1 MRKKP
6 QNCDNGSR
14 KLRIAVLGLRGF
26 PGVQGGI
33 ERHCRELYPRLAGL
47 NCDITLLAR
56 KSYVPQQ
63 HPYTYKN
70 VKIIPLWAPRMK
82 NLEAICHTAIGV
94 FWLSKHRNDY
104 DILHIHGIGPSL
116 LAYPARRL
124 NFRLVITNH
133 GPDYRRQKWGPLA
146 KAMLR
151 LGERLGARHAYLI
164 IAVSRQIRTLLLEKY
179 ESYAAYIPNGVNVPK
194 KKPPGPVLLYF
205 GLEPGRYFLA
215 VGRLVPEKGFH
226 DLLRAYE
233 GLDTDWKLVI
243 VGDADHE
250 DNYSKSLKKR
260 AKNADGVVMTGFQTG
275 EALAELYSNAGLF
288 VLPSYHEG
296 LPIAGLE
303 AMGCDLPILLSDIPS
318 NKELAFPEETFS
330 VGNIEELSQRLG
342 AFLGNPPLFN
352 SPQILAE
359 KRKRLKTEFNWDT
372 IAKKT
377 SDLYRVIAKM
387 PDNMGR
393 DSLCRSQKG
402 MAVKPGSNSLTAD
415 QEGEK
420 E

>member
-1 MRKKP
+1 
-6 QNCDNGSR
+6 
-14 KLRIAVLGLRGF
+14 LGIRGF
-26 PGVQGGI
+26 PDVQGGI
-33 ERHCRELYPRLAGL
+33 ERHCQELYPRLIDY
-47 NCDITLLAR
+47 NFDITVLAR
-56 KSYVPQQ
+56 KGYVKGHAFSY
-63 HPYTYKN
+63 KS
-70 VKIIPLWAPRMK
+70 VKIVPLWAPK
-82 NLEAICHTAIGV
+82 SKYLEAICHTAIGV
-94 FWLSKHRNDY
+94 CWLSKHRNDY

-133 GPDYRRQKWGPLA
+133 GPDYRRQKWGTFA

-151 LGERLGARHAYLI
+151 LGERLGVKHAYLI
-164 IAVSRQIRTLLLEKY
+164 IAVSKQIRTLLLEKY
-179 ESYAAYIPNGVNVPK
+179 ESYAAYIPNGVNVPE
-194 KKPPGPVLLYF
+194 KKPPGPVLSCF

-226 DLLRAYE
+226 DLLQAYE
-233 GLDTDWKLVI
+233 GLDTGWKLVI

-250 DNYSKSLKKR
+250 NNYSRSLKKR

-288 VLPSYHEG
+288 VLPSYYEG

-303 AMGCDLPILLSDIPS
+303 AMGCDLPMLLSDIPS

-330 VGNIEELSQRLG
+330 VENIEELSKRLG
-342 AFLGNPPLFN
+342 AFLGKPPLFN
-352 SPQILAE
+352 SPQVLAE
-359 KRKRLKTEFNWDT
+359 KRKRLKTEFNWDV
-372 IAKKT
+372 IARKT
-377 SDLYRVIAKM
+377 VGLYRAIAKM
-387 PDNMGR
+387 PPNMGT
-393 DSLCRSQKG
+393 DSLCRLQKG
-402 MAVKPGSNSLTAD
+402 MAVKLGYDSLTAD